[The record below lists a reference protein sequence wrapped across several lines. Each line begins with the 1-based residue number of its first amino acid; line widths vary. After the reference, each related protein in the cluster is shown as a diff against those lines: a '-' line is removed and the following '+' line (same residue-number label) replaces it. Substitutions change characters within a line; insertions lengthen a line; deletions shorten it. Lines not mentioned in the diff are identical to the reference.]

1 MDTSL
6 SNYTDRMKVTVLLF
20 VVLIYYICDN
30 CTYKYETVPVVVKD
44 AFAEPSTVTDGCYI
58 PEKYY
63 LVIEDDNDQYVW
75 TVQGKEDYNRYKD
88 MVGETIEAGIKVYTE
103 TERVLYQLEG
113 QEVTGCQ
120 EDITYESSP
129 SL

>member
-1 MDTSL
+1 MYTSL

-44 AFAEPSTVTDGCYI
+44 AFVEPSTVTDGWYI

-113 QEVTGCQ
+113 QEVTSYQG
-120 EDITYESSP
+120 DITYEGST

>member
-44 AFAEPSTVTDGCYI
+44 TFVEPSTVTDGWYI

-113 QEVTGCQ
+113 QEVTSYQG
-120 EDITYESSP
+120 DITYEGSP

>member
-1 MDTSL
+1 
-6 SNYTDRMKVTVLLF
+6 MKVTVLLF

-44 AFAEPSTVTDGCYI
+44 AFAEPSTVTDGWYI

>member
-44 AFAEPSTVTDGCYI
+44 AFVEPSTVTDGLYI

-113 QEVTGCQ
+113 QEVTSYQG
-120 EDITYESSP
+120 DITYEGSTSF
-129 SL
+129 